1 MNPALLLYCRPGFE
15 ADCQQEF
22 AARYPLDGRWQTGAG
37 YAIFEADDSVEL
49 MELHQQ
55 LDVAQLIFTRQALLA
70 LAKVTLGERDR
81 LTPITNAL
89 AELDAHYAAPWKAV
103 WLEHSD
109 SDEGKPLSGF
119 CKRFGGIVEEALQKR
134 KAIDERRGRYR
145 LHLFFT
151 SMSEAWI
158 TLAKPALASPW
169 PLGIARVRMP
179 TGAPSR
185 STLKLAEALMI
196 LVPDAESK
204 LKPGMVG
211 VDLGAAPGGWT
222 FQLVSH
228 GLKVFAIDNGPM
240 KGDMAIH
247 PHVKHLRQDG
257 FKYRPQSPVDWLV
270 CDMVEQPARIAQLIA
285 DWFVRGHTRHA
296 VFNLKLPMKKRWAEI
311 ERCFGLI
318 DGALYS
324 AGIEYQLTAKQLY
337 HDREEITCYLTR
349 IKGR

>member
-22 AARYPLDGRWQTGAG
+22 AARHPLEGHWHTGVG
-37 YAIFEADDSVEL
+37 YVLFEADDSYEL
-49 MELHQQ
+49 TQLHQT
-55 LDVAQLIFTRQALLA
+55 LDVTQLIFTRQILLA
-70 LAKVTLGERDR
+70 LAKVELGERDR
-81 LTPITNAL
+81 LTPITDA
-89 AELDAHYAAPWKAV
+89 LDALDSRYAAPWQAV
-103 WLEHSD
+103 WLEHPD
-109 SDEGKPLSGF
+109 SDAGKPLSGF
-119 CKRFGGIVEEALQKR
+119 CKRFGAIVEAALEKR
-134 KAIDERRGRYR
+134 KALDARRGRYR

-151 SMSEAWI
+151 SMTEAWI
-158 TLAKPALASPW
+158 ALARPAQASPW

-185 STLKLAEALMI
+185 STLKLAEALMM
-196 LVPDAESK
+196 LVPEVEK
-204 LKPGMVG
+204 KMKPGMVG

-257 FKYRPQSPVDWLV
+257 FKFRPPNPVDWLV

-285 DWFVRGHTRHA
+285 DWFTRGHVRHA

-311 ERCFGLI
+311 ERCFDLI
-318 DGALYS
+318 DNALYS
-324 AGIEYQLTAKQLY
+324 AGIDYELTAKQLY

-349 IKGR
+349 SKVR